1 MFSPVLKRSLTAA
14 AATAAV
20 VSSLSRPTIVYA
32 EEQKR
37 SKLSIYDPPQPKVIV
52 VESPTKL
59 EEHVAYAQ
67 QQANKTLEEG
77 KTHVNTLYEQCK
89 QFEKDVRALVKETVA
104 PDEEVL
110 PNALYVGVAALAG
123 TIIARNRNI
132 VLRFL
137 TSTALA
143 AGTSFYLLPKT
154 THNVGVQL
162 EKLERK
168 YPELQNAHR
177 VADEAVDGVRKEIDQ
192 VLAQLRGTVNAN
204 IEQLQ
209 QSADKLKGQ
218 VTGAESKNKFEEVKK
233 SVESM
238 YSTRSNPGVE
248 ETLKKNN

>member
-20 VSSLSRPTIVYA
+20 ATSLSQSTVVYA
-32 EEQKR
+32 EEEKR
-37 SKLSIYDPPQPKVIV
+37 SKLSIYDPPQPKVVI

-59 EEHVAYAQ
+59 EEHVAFAQ

-77 KTHVNTLYEQCK
+77 KTHVNTFYEQCK
-89 QFEKDVRALVKETVA
+89 QFEKDVKDVVKETVA
-104 PDEEVL
+104 QDEEVL

-137 TSTALA
+137 TSTAMA

-154 THNVGVQL
+154 THNVGVQF

-168 YPELQNAHR
+168 YPELQEAHR
-177 VADEAVDGVRKEIDQ
+177 YVDGAVGCVRKEVDG

-209 QSADKLKGQ
+209 QSADKIKDQ
-218 VTGAESKNKFEEVKK
+218 VGGAEAKSKFDEVKK